1 MKKALVMTFVLVLG
15 LGFAAFAAGELSG
28 TIDISASFVP
38 DASDFDDFVNSM
50 SATIEIDYAI
60 GGCTFGSS
68 TGFDLDGYSSQSF
81 SAEGALG
88 AFSFTSTM
96 KFKPNYVTKEE
107 WTYDVDK
114 ILLVQTAS
122 ISVCDVTYAR
132 ASVPQSASDVVWDT
146 CWWKDSDYAAVVKTT
161 GPAFD
166 EWTATGGV
174 SIAGLSLEATFFLEG
189 FSGATASKPYAF
201 YWDGLTGVTGLATDV
216 VQTSPV
222 NGTALNNINNIWG
235 RTADLYV
242 GGFVGAA
249 TKTGSGFLFKAAGTA
264 GDMTITSYTYFNL
277 TEAAA
282 KTACGACGYSF
293 ARKGAYKIAN
303 AGCDV
308 TFTEEYLTIEGLSFG
323 CATVDVAVSIGC
335 SGFSSLKVLINDF
348 DLGFCCSGI
357 TIDGLLTFT
366 TSSKTFTIAPCVTMR
381 DVCLEFE
388 VALSYAANAINALNI
403 YGVSFEQ
410 TWNGITFTSK
420 TAFDI
425 DKSCLF
431 GKTGKSVTD
440 ASKQIQVLVPLTG
453 LYTCA
458 EATCPIGCEG
468 GECTTTKNH
477 VPSIILATTGE
488 GFYTPWCIYTE
499 KYVVWEAFSVA
510 VDGDS
515 CCGGAFDLT
524 VDTYFGTKKC
534 LDYWV
539 WRYQFYALTPT
550 AYDYDDTEG
559 FDVVLGTFDP
569 ADTIAFATADAPDD
583 ISADGLASGVTYEE
597 DLTKKA
603 YYADS
608 AGATLFAWVQTDVA
622 LNLGIGSA
630 WTLTGGMSV
639 DAYGWN
645 SLSFGFEFEF

>member
-15 LGFAAFAAGELSG
+15 LGFAAFAADGLSG

-38 DASDFDDFVNSM
+38 DAADFDDFVKSM
-50 SATIEIDYAI
+50 SVTLEVDYAI
-60 GGCTFGSS
+60 GGWTFGSS

-81 SAEGALG
+81 TAEGTLG

-96 KFKPNYVTKEE
+96 KFKPNYVTKDV
-107 WTYDVDK
+107 WTYDPVK

-122 ISVCDVTYAR
+122 IAICGDTYAP
-132 ASVPQSASDVVWDT
+132 ASAPQSASDVIWDT
-146 CWWKDSDYAAVVKTT
+146 CWWKDKDYATVDKTT
-161 GPAFD
+161 GPHFD

-189 FSGATASKPYAF
+189 FSGAEASKPYAF
-201 YWDGLTGVTGLATDV
+201 YWDGAGLVFGTDV
-216 VQTSPV
+216 VQTSPA
-222 NGTALNNINNIWG
+222 NGTALATMQNIWSPI
-235 RTADLYV
+235 TDLYV
-242 GGFVGAA
+242 GGFVGAK
-249 TKTGSGFLFKAAGTA
+249 TKTGSGFLFKAAGAA

-282 KTACGACGYSF
+282 TEACGACGYSF
-293 ARKGAYKIAN
+293 ARKGTYKIAN

-335 SGFSSLKVLINDF
+335 TGFSSIKVLINDF

-357 TIDGLLTFT
+357 NIDGLLTFT
-366 TSSKTFTIAPCVTMR
+366 TSSKTFTIAPCITMR

-388 VALSYAANAINALNI
+388 VALTYASNAISALNI

-420 TAFDI
+420 TAFDV
-425 DKSCLF
+425 DNSCLF

-440 ASKQIQVLVPLTG
+440 PSKQIQVLVPLTG

-458 EATCPIGCEG
+458 DADCPTGCEG

-477 VPSIILATTGE
+477 RPSITDVTQD

-515 CCGGAFDLT
+515 CCSGAFDLT

-539 WRYQFYALTPT
+539 WEYQFYDGTV
-550 AYDYDDTEG
+550 DTDITKLV
-559 FDVVLGTFDP
+559 DVLLGHEA
-569 ADTIAFATADAPDD
+569 ADTAFATADDPDD
-583 ISADGLASGVTYEE
+583 LETDGLAAGVTYEE

-630 WTLTGGMSV
+630 WTLTGGLGV

-645 SLSFGFEFEF
+645 SMSVGFEFEF